1 MSLNEKHIEVLKKIA
16 GPKSWTQD
24 QDVIEP
30 HTREPRKKYFGKT
43 SLVLFPD
50 TTESVSGMVKY
61 CNDNNIKVVP
71 QGGNTGLV
79 GGSIPDESGDEILIS
94 LKRLNKLRQLNTLDH
109 AVTVEAGMI
118 LSELHSLAEEKN
130 CQFPMHIASEGSA
143 MIGGNIS
150 TNAGGINVLRYG
162 MMRELVLGLEVVL
175 PNGDI
180 WHGLSD
186 LKKDN
191 TGYDL
196 KQIFIGGEGTLGI
209 ITAATLK
216 LFPIAKQRHSAFV
229 AVPDLEAAIK
239 LLGHARDVSGDN
251 LIAFEIM
258 PRIGLDFTVKHM
270 PGCVDPLS
278 ERYEWYILM
287 ECATSMQ
294 SDLLDLE
301 KVLGHILEAGMED
314 GTILDGVVPKNNDE
328 INKLWN
334 LRSCLS
340 EAQTHEGGSI
350 KHDIA
355 VSASQIPEFLPRAIE
370 AVKKA
375 IPGIRPVPFGHVGDG
390 NIHFNLSQPIGMDTA
405 EYLNQWEGINR
416 IVHDITAEF
425 NGSLGAE
432 HGIGI
437 LKVDELEHYKSE
449 IELNMMRGIKNTFDP
464 NNTLNPGRV
473 LR

>member
-1 MSLNEKHIEVLKKIA
+1 MSLTEKHIEALKEIA
-16 GPKSWTQD
+16 GPKGWTQD
-24 QDVIEP
+24 QDIIEP
-30 HTREPRKKYFGKT
+30 HTREPRNKYFGKT

-50 TTESVSGMVKY
+50 TTDAVSRIVKY
-61 CNDNNIKVVP
+61 CNDSNLKVVP
-71 QGGNTGLV
+71 QGGNTGVV
-79 GGSIPDESGDEILIS
+79 GGGVPDASGDEILIS
-94 LKRLNKLRQLNTLDH
+94 LKRLNKLRKLNALDH
-109 AVTVEAGMI
+109 AITVEAGMI
-118 LSELHSLAEEKN
+118 LSELHDLAEKGN
-130 CQFPMHIASEGSA
+130 HQFPLHIASEGSA

-162 MMRELVLGLEVVL
+162 MMRDLVLGVEVVL

-209 ITAATLK
+209 VTAATLK

-229 AVPDLEAAIK
+229 AVADLNAAIK
-239 LLGHARDVSGDN
+239 LLGHARDISGDN

-270 PGCVDPLS
+270 PGCVDPL
-278 ERYEWYILM
+278 ENRYDWYILM

-301 KVLGHILEAGMED
+301 KVMERILETGMED
-314 GTILDGVVPKNNDE
+314 GLIIDGVVPKNNDE
-328 INKLWN
+328 INKLWK
-334 LRSCLS
+334 LRSHLS

-355 VSASQIPEFLPRAIE
+355 VSPSQIPDFLPRAIK
-370 AVKKA
+370 AVEKA

-405 EYLNQWEGINR
+405 EYLNQWENINR

-432 HGIGI
+432 HGIGV
-437 LKVDELEHYKSE
+437 LKVGELEHYKSE
-449 IELNMMRGIKNTFDP
+449 VELNMMRGVKTAFDP
-464 NNTLNPGRV
+464 NNTFNPGRI